1 MDIPGIRTL
10 SDVAATPAA
19 TTSDKLGRDEF
30 LNLMVAQLKHQDPMN
45 PSDSQNFLA
54 QLAQFSTLEGI
65 QNLNTSVDAMAGQLK
80 ATTTMQAT
88 SLVGHAVLVPTDQV
102 LMQGSGLTGNV
113 NVTDAT
119 QNLQVEI
126 SDASGT
132 LIKRMNLGPAAT
144 GDFRFEWDGTDG
156 SGNAMPPGIYKVK
169 ALSSDGSAAKAYT
182 VDLPELV
189 MSVSIDP
196 STGVQLNLSGGTT
209 VAASDVK
216 EIQ

>member
-1 MDIPGIRTL
+1 MDVPGIRTL
-10 SDVAATPAA
+10 SDVNTAVRA
-19 TTSDKLGRDEF
+19 TTGDKLGRDEF
-30 LNLMVAQLKHQDPMN
+30 LKLMVAQLKHQDPMN

-65 QNLNTSVDAMAGQLK
+65 QNLNTSVDAMAGQLR

-102 LMQGSGLTGNV
+102 LMQGNGLAGNV
-113 NVTDAT
+113 NVTDST

-126 SDASGT
+126 SDLSGT
-132 LIKRMNLGPAAT
+132 LVKRMNLGPAAT
-144 GDFRFEWDGTDG
+144 GDFRFQWDGTDAA
-156 SGNAMPPGIYKVK
+156 GNAMPPGVYKVK
-169 ALSSDGSAAKAYT
+169 ALSSDGSTSKAYA
-182 VDLPELV
+182 VDLPEVV
-189 MSVSIDP
+189 MSVSLGA
-196 STGVQLNLSGGTT
+196 SGVQLNLSGGST